1 MTKIQSYERI
11 NVDELSAWL
20 VNRLEEIFAY
30 AAEPVV
36 LKNSGKPLF
45 LPHLGTRDYF
55 KRTDRGCERKNLNR
69 PWHVEDY
76 M

>member
-45 LPHLGTRDYF
+45 LFLFAVANPSDKA
-55 KRTDRGCERKNLNR
+55 KRLADRVANHILKST
-69 PWHVEDY
+69 
-76 M
+76 